1 MFVPRP
7 GMLEPGPM
15 QPYATIG
22 QNLLIK
28 VVQNYV
34 LFRVNLVEQLPLS
47 SPMVVNFAS
56 GGAIAANST
65 TPGVSLQTPLQMD
78 GFEIGQF
85 RAIFL
90 EDFDLQVYEPQNTPR
105 FINSV
110 GRYRWS
116 MMAQSVDPDYARTE
130 IAVYQNQYPY
140 VDVINPTAVALNM
153 ARIAFFGNRYRI
165 ERLKDAQGQQY
176 PAFATI
182 GEVPTSVPYQAI
194 MAEGFTG
201 LGFERIGL

>member
-1 MFVPRP
+1 MFVPTP
-7 GMLEPGPM
+7 GWLEPGPM
-15 QPYATIG
+15 QPYAQIG

-34 LFRVNLVEQLPLS
+34 LFRVNLIEQLPLS
-47 SPMVVNFAS
+47 SPLVVNF
-56 GGAIAANST
+56 GAIGANAT
-65 TPGVSLQTPLQMD
+65 LPGVSLQTPLQMD

-85 RAIFL
+85 RAIML
-90 EDFDLQVYEPQNTPR
+90 EDIDLQVYEPQNLPR

-116 MMAQSVDPDYARTE
+116 RMAQSLDPSYSRTE
-130 IAVYQNQYPY
+130 IAVYQDQFPY
-140 VDVINPTAVALNM
+140 VDVINPTNQALVA

-165 ERLKDAQGQQY
+165 QRLKDAQKADY
-176 PAFATI
+176 PIYPTINDVPANIPFA
-182 GEVPTSVPYQAI
+182 AI

-201 LGFERIGL
+201 LGFERLGL